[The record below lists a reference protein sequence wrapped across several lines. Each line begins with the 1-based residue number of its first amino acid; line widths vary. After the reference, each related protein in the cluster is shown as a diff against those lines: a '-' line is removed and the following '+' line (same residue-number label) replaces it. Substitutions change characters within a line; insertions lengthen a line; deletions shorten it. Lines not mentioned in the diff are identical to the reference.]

1 MLCAKRWPPGPAARR
16 ARATVETMDDSIS
29 VAELA
34 EEFGH
39 TDSGR
44 AIRVFLRNPDDG
56 YGPIGGHRFWTPWRL
71 TP

>member
-1 MLCAKRWPPGPAARR
+1 MA
-16 ARATVETMDDSIS
+16 MDESIS

-34 EEFGH
+34 DEFGH

-56 YGPIGGHRFWTPWRL
+56 FGPFEGHRFWTPWRL
-71 TP
+71 TPEQAERVRHRFT

>member
-1 MLCAKRWPPGPAARR
+1 
-16 ARATVETMDDSIS
+16 MDESIS

-34 EEFGH
+34 DELGH

-56 YGPIGGHRFWTPWRL
+56 FGPFGGHRFWTPWRL
-71 TP
+71 VLRRPFRLRGGATAE